1 MRLVSS
7 SQASPR
13 LDLVSMLSFLVVVV
27 SSEMVKGFDRG
38 KTRIS
43 LFFVESPD
51 YFSWVSRFAFPGVG
65 RSVWC
70 INQIEISD

>member
-1 MRLVSS
+1 MSVCHFKRGVGLGMRLVSS
-7 SQASPR
+7 SQASPK
-13 LDLVSMLSFLVVVV
+13 LDLVSMLSFVVVFV

-51 YFSWVSRFAFPGVG
+51 YF
-65 RSVWC
+65 
-70 INQIEISD
+70 I